1 MADLSN
7 GPAGANP
14 AGLSQ
19 NFYLG
24 IAIVVFGAALL
35 VWIIPAQVNDAGSF
49 GLPPSLAPRALAW
62 VMIVC
67 GGVLALQN
75 LRTTR
80 NEAAGLVAKEVA
92 FLLAC
97 LLAVAVMLVL
107 MRYLSELIDRPNMGF
122 LMSAPLGVIAFT
134 ALHSRAPIWA
144 YAFNATVAPLMIV
157 AGFWW
162 GLELPLP

>member
-1 MADLSN
+1 VTTSSN
-7 GPAGANP
+7 RPAGSNL

-19 NFYLG
+19 DFGLG

-49 GLPPSLAPRALAW
+49 GLPPSLAPKALAW

-67 GGVLALQN
+67 GGALVLQN
-75 LRTTR
+75 LRTGPG
-80 NEAAGLVAKEVA
+80 EARGLVAKEVT

-97 LLAVAVMLVL
+97 LLAVALMLVL
-107 MRYLSELIDRPNMGF
+107 MRVFSDMIDRPNMGF
-122 LMSAPLGVIAFT
+122 LLSAPLGVIAFT
-134 ALHSRAPIWA
+134 LLHSRPPIWA
-144 YAFNATVAPLMIV
+144 YAFNAIVAPLIIV